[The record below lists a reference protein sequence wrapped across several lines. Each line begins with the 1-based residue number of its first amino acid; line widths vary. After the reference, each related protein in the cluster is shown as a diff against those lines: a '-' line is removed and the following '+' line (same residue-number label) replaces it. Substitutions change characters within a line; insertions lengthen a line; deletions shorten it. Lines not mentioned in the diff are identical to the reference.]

1 MYLESWGNK
10 KETRAWNRKNKNF
23 PVDKKSAVYRKKK
36 GEQIPRKI
44 NTKKIIHD
52 HNDESNG

>member
-23 PVDKKSAVYRKKK
+23 PVDKKSAVYRKKRRANPK
-36 GEQIPRKI
+36 EDKYKE
-44 NTKKIIHD
+44 NHT
-52 HNDESNG
+52 